1 MAATASAN
9 SLTSAFLPPQGLN
22 GSSKSLQWRTQT
34 KQFGRKS
41 GSATITAKFDLN
53 SPPYPMDALE
63 PHMSSRT
70 FEFHWGKHHRAYV
83 DNLNK
88 QIEGT
93 ELDGK
98 TLEDI
103 ILVTYNKGAPLS
115 AFNNAAQAWNHQF
128 FWESMKPNGGGEP
141 SGELLEL
148 INRDFG
154 SYDTFVKEFKAA
166 AATQFG
172 SGWAWLAY
180 KPEDKK
186 LALAKTPN
194 AENPLVLGYTP
205 LLTIDVWE
213 HAYYLDFQDAL
224 EPHMSSRTLE
234 IHWGKHH
241 RAYVDNLN
249 KQIDGT
255 ELHGKTLKDILL
267 ITYNNGSPLPAF
279 NNAAQ
284 AWNHQ
289 FFWESMKPNGG
300 GEPSG
305 ELLELIN
312 RDFGSYDTFVKEFKA
327 AAATQFG
334 SGWAWLAYKPE
345 DKKLALV
352 KTPNAENPLVLGYT
366 PLLTI
371 DVWEHAYYLDF
382 QNRRPD
388 YISVFMEKL
397 ISWEAV
403 SSRLKAAIA

>member
-22 GSSKSLQWRTQT
+22 GSSKSFQWRTQKLQ
-34 KQFGRKS
+34 KQFGRKT

-53 SPPYPMDALE
+53 PPPYPVDALE

-103 ILVTYNKGAPLS
+103 ILVTYNKGA
-115 AFNNAAQAWNHQF
+115 
-128 FWESMKPNGGGEP
+128 
-141 SGELLEL
+141 
-148 INRDFG
+148 
-154 SYDTFVKEFKAA
+154 
-166 AATQFG
+166 
-172 SGWAWLAY
+172 
-180 KPEDKK
+180 
-186 LALAKTPN
+186 
-194 AENPLVLGYTP
+194 
-205 LLTIDVWE
+205 
-213 HAYYLDFQDAL
+213 
-224 EPHMSSRTLE
+224 
-234 IHWGKHH
+234 
-241 RAYVDNLN
+241 
-249 KQIDGT
+249 
-255 ELHGKTLKDILL
+255 
-267 ITYNNGSPLPAF
+267 PLPAF

-388 YISVFMEKL
+388 YISLFMEEL
-397 ISWEAV
+397 VSWEAV
-403 SSRLKAAIA
+403 SSRLKAATAP

>member
-1 MAATASAN
+1 MAAAN
-9 SLTSAFLPPQGLN
+9 SLSLTSAFLPRHGFHGPSHNQNVQL
-22 GSSKSLQWRTQT
+22 STQK
-34 KQFGRKS
+34 KQFARKAVS
-41 GSATITAKFDLN
+41 GWA
-53 SPPYPMDALE
+53 SPAWNFPYQMFSVSVLEDALE

-88 QIEGT
+88 QIDGT

-103 ILVTYNKGAPLS
+103 ILITYNK
-115 AFNNAAQAWNHQF
+115 
-128 FWESMKPNGGGEP
+128 
-141 SGELLEL
+141 
-148 INRDFG
+148 
-154 SYDTFVKEFKAA
+154 
-166 AATQFG
+166 
-172 SGWAWLAY
+172 
-180 KPEDKK
+180 
-186 LALAKTPN
+186 
-194 AENPLVLGYTP
+194 
-205 LLTIDVWE
+205 
-213 HAYYLDFQDAL
+213 
-224 EPHMSSRTLE
+224 
-234 IHWGKHH
+234 
-241 RAYVDNLN
+241 
-249 KQIDGT
+249 
-255 ELHGKTLKDILL
+255 
-267 ITYNNGSPLPAF
+267 GSPLPAF

-305 ELLELIN
+305 KLLELIN

-366 PLLTI
+366 ALLTI

-388 YISVFMEKL
+388 YISIFMEKL
-397 ISWEAV
+397 VSWEAV
-403 SSRLKAAIA
+403 SSRLKTATA